1 MSSQATA
8 SEEIRVN
15 GYTTNI
21 QEKPVA
27 TALADGGWLVTWQ
40 SYGQDG
46 NVHGIYQQ
54 RYDADGVTSGTETLV
69 NSYTTGNQDSSSVTA
84 LADGGWLVTWSSW
97 GQDGSGAGIY
107 QQRYDAGGAA
117 SGTETHV
124 SSQTYGLQSESSV
137 TTLADGGW
145 LVTWQSYFQD
155 GDAFGI
161 YQQRYD
167 AGGAVS
173 GTETHVSSYST
184 SDQSAPSVTALVD
197 GGWVVTWWSYGQD
210 GGESG
215 VYQQRYDADG
225 AASGTET
232 QVNSYTTL
240 AQYASSATALADGGW
255 LVTWQSCGADGD
267 VYAIHQQRYDAG
279 GVASGAETQV
289 NTYTTSDQSTPSVT
303 TLADGGW
310 LVTWQ
315 SSGQDGSGTGIYQ
328 QRYDAEGVASGTE
341 TRINTYTTS
350 DQGSPSVTA
359 LADGGWL
366 VTWTSLGQDGHGGG
380 IYQRHFAADVRGG
393 ALADSLAG
401 TSWDETLIGF
411 GGNDTLDGKA
421 GDDILI
427 GGFGNDIYV
436 VDSTG
441 DQIQEMAVQG
451 TDTVLSSISF
461 SLAGMFGIEHLT
473 LTGSGDINATGNA
486 LDNVLTGNSGDN
498 TLEGGDG
505 ADTLT
510 GGGGA
515 DTLIGGDG
523 DDIYVVDSI
532 SDQIQEL
539 AAQGTDEVRAS
550 VGFSLLL
557 LADIENLTLTGL
569 ANIKA
574 TGNATANSLTGNAGK
589 NILKALDGDD
599 ILAGGK
605 GKDTLFGGAGI
616 DTFVFNTDDDADRI
630 KDFDAKGSDH
640 DVIDLSGLASITD
653 FTDLKAGHMR
663 QQGTSVVINGTQG
676 DVITLEGVR
685 IKDLDAGDFQF

>member
-8 SEEIRVN
+8 SDENRVN
-15 GYTTNI
+15 SYTTSTQQNSS
-21 QEKPVA
+21 A
-27 TALADGGWLVTWQ
+27 TALADGGWLVTWT
-40 SYGQDG
+40 SFGQDG
-46 NVHGIYQQ
+46 DFYGIYQR

-69 NSYTTGNQDSSSVTA
+69 NSYTTSNQAFSSVTA
-84 LADGGWLVTWSSW
+84 LADGGWLVTWSSQ

-107 QQRYDAGGAA
+107 QQRYDAEGVA
-117 SGTETHV
+117 SGTETRV
-124 SSQTYGLQSESSV
+124 NSYTTGMQSESFV
-137 TTLADGGW
+137 TALADGGW
-145 LVTWQSYFQD
+145 LVTWQSNGQEGGAYS
-155 GDAFGI
+155 I

-167 AGGAVS
+167 AGGVAS
-173 GTETHVSSYST
+173 GTETLVNSYTT
-184 SDQSAPSVTALVD
+184 SDQSTPSVTALAD

-225 AASGTET
+225 SASGTET

-240 AQYASSATALADGGW
+240 AQAFSSVTVLADGGW
-255 LVTWQSCGADGD
+255 LVTWQSCGPDGD
-267 VYAIHQQRYDAG
+267 EYGIHQQRYDAG
-279 GVASGAETQV
+279 GVASGTETLV
-289 NTYTTSDQSTPSVT
+289 NSYTTGNQSTPSVT

-310 LVTWQ
+310 LVTWK
-315 SSGQDGSGTGIYQ
+315 SDGQDGSGTGIYQ

-341 TRINTYTTS
+341 TRVNTYTTS

-366 VTWTSLGQDGHGGG
+366 VTWTSFGEDGHADG

-393 ALADSLAG
+393 ALADLLAG
-401 TSWDETLIGF
+401 TNWDETLMGF

-427 GGFGNDIYV
+427 GGFGDDIYV

-486 LDNVLTGNSGDN
+486 LGNVLTGNSGDN

-523 DDIYVVDSI
+523 NDIYVVESI

-569 ANIKA
+569 MNIKA

-589 NILKALDGDD
+589 NVLKALEGDD

-630 KDFDAKGSDH
+630 KDFNAKGGDH
-640 DVIDLSGLASITD
+640 DVIDLSGLAAIID
-653 FTDLKAGHMR
+653 FADLKASHMR
-663 QQGTSVVINGTQG
+663 QQSTNVVINGTQG
-676 DVITLEGVR
+676 DMITLEGVR
-685 IKDLDAGDFQF
+685 IKDLDAGDFLF